1 MAKTAILSVRI
12 TSIANSAGFK
22 KATRDIEAFKK
33 KADRLD
39 SGLSSV
45 GAKMART
52 GRAIGAALAPVA
64 KIGAIAGTATVGLGG
79 LAPILAAVG
88 SAAVAAIGPMIAL
101 GAAMAPAA
109 LASAGLAI
117 GTVKLAVEG
126 LGDAITA
133 TSPEDFAK
141 ALEALSPS
149 AQIAATSLRDLKTQF
164 DEIGPAV
171 QEAFFANLSN
181 LDQLGVLITPLREA
195 MTGLAMDM
203 GNAAA
208 GLVDFV
214 SQGTGLSAV
223 RTLLYHSSTAAG
235 SLSYAFADVLRGIIA
250 VGAAASPIFAEMAA
264 KIAEVASAW
273 ADKMVAAFQDGSLQ
287 EFFRDAVEKARALWE
302 VLTQLGGIV
311 SGVFSAMS
319 AAGQPFLGHLG
330 QIIAYTNE
338 WVNSAQGMSTLTSL
352 FGAMAGAVSALL
364 PIIGQIAGIIGGTLA
379 PVIAD
384 VITTVAPVLSE
395 IVGVLG
401 QIISALM
408 PIIPP
413 IAQLVAM
420 IGQALAGAL
429 QAIMPIIAAVA
440 SIIADALGQA
450 LKMLEPLMPVIV
462 DAFVQLAQGMQPLL
476 PAFAELIQAV
486 LSLLPP
492 IVKLAMAVIPGLVKI
507 LIALMPA
514 IIAVIKGV
522 VDFANGIRPLI
533 EVAARLAGPVLG
545 ALAAIIGVV
554 ARVLA
559 PLIQLA
565 VRLYLEFQ
573 TGTRV
578 IGILKGALG
587 GLKSAF
593 GIVQKG
599 IDGAKNAFNSIKGAI
614 ESVVN
619 VVGRLIGKIGSIRW
633 PKPPSWLGKVLG
645 TGDDG
650 MGFSAPPAPPS
661 TGGLMQAAAG
671 DYGFLGGQRSSSGPV
686 HVDNSIHITVDGS
699 GIVDAR
705 AVAEAV
711 RKAVQIDGR
720 DRGLIAATGGS
731 IGWA

>member
-1 MAKTAILSVRI
+1 MGKTAILSVRI
-12 TSIANSAGFK
+12 TSVANSAGFK

-33 KADRLD
+33 KADRLN

-52 GRAIGAALAPVA
+52 GRAIGAAIAPVA
-64 KIGAIAGTATVGLGG
+64 KVGAIAGTATVGLGG
-79 LAPILAAVG
+79 LAPMLAAVG
-88 SAAVAAIGPMIAL
+88 SAAVAATGPMLAL

-109 LASAGLAI
+109 LASAGLSI
-117 GTVKLAVEG
+117 GTVSLAVKG
-126 LGDAITA
+126 LGDAISA
-133 TSPEDFAK
+133 ASPEDFAK
-141 ALEALSPS
+141 ALEELSPS
-149 AQIAATSLRDLKTQF
+149 AQIAATSLRDLKGQF
-164 DEIGPAV
+164 DDIGPAV

-181 LDQLGVLITPLREA
+181 LDQLGSLIEPLRAA

-203 GNAAA
+203 GNATA

-223 RTLLYHSSTAAG
+223 QTLLYHSSVAAG

-250 VGAAASPIFAEMAA
+250 VGAAASPIFAEIAS
-264 KIAEVASAW
+264 KISEVAAVW
-273 ADKMVAAFQDGSLQ
+273 ADRMVAGFQDGSLQ
-287 EFFRDAVEKARALWE
+287 VFFQDAVDKARALWD

-319 AAGQPFLGHLG
+319 AAGQPFLGSLG
-330 QIIAYTNE
+330 QIIAYMNE
-338 WVNSAQGMSTLTSL
+338 WVNSTQGMSALTS
-352 FGAMAGAVSALL
+352 FFSSMAGAVSALL

-379 PVIAD
+379 PVIAE

-395 IVGVLG
+395 IIGVLG
-401 QIISALM
+401 QIITAIM

-429 QAIMPIIAAVA
+429 QAVMPIIAAVA
-440 SIIADALGQA
+440 GIIADALGQA
-450 LKMLEPLMPVIV
+450 LKILEPLMPVIV

-492 IVKLAMAVIPGLVKI
+492 IVQLAMAIIPGLVKI

-514 IIAVIKGV
+514 ILAVIRGV
-522 VDFANGIRPLI
+522 IDFANGIRPLI
-533 EVAARLAGPVLG
+533 EVAARLAGPILG

-565 VRLYLEFQ
+565 VRLYLEFT

-587 GLKSAF
+587 GLK
-593 GIVQKG
+593 
-599 IDGAKNAFNSIKGAI
+599 NAFNLAKGGIDAARNAFNAVKGVI
-614 ESVVN
+614 EGVVST
-619 VVGRLIGKIGSIRW
+619 VGRLIGKLGSIHW
-633 PKPPSWLGKVLG
+633 PKPPSWLGKVFG

-650 MGFSAPPAPPS
+650 MAFSAPTPPS

-671 DYGFLGGQRSSSGPV
+671 DYGVLGGQRSSNGPV
-686 HVDNSIHITVDGS
+686 HVDNSVHITVDGS

-705 AVAEAV
+705 AVAEAI
-711 RKAVQIDGR
+711 RKALQIDGR